1 MCNNWKVYDSQQA
14 YKSYQI
20 YIIYQVYNSYWL
32 YNSYLVY
39 NSYFVYDSSW
49 VNNNVWMYDI
59 YRLKTVIYCIIR
71 YKNYNDCPTYFQC
84 HKNQLPAIDWHY
96 VHFAVQGSRVD
107 TYNVARNIQLHLK
120 IKYRH
125 KHTNIHSASLD
136 SKMNIIPVNC
146 WEQIFVALKICGA
159 VIIIMYLIIQSIN
172 VYNP

>member
-1 MCNNWKVYDSQQA
+1 MCNNWKVYDGQQA

-20 YIIYQVYNSYWL
+20 YIIYQIYNSYWL

-96 VHFAVQGSRVD
+96 VNFAVQGSRVSS
-107 TYNVARNIQLHLK
+107 N
-120 IKYRH
+120 
-125 KHTNIHSASLD
+125 
-136 SKMNIIPVNC
+136 SK
-146 WEQIFVALKICGA
+146 
-159 VIIIMYLIIQSIN
+159 IQSILSITEGWN
-172 VYNP
+172 EVTVFIVLFYFYIFSETPLERM